1 MTIKTPVLCAT
12 LLFYCWNQ
20 NLITTMA
27 EVKHMPPAHTNIA
40 RAGDLRRIPAID
52 AHICLWMMVTRDEYL
67 SVYTFHIW
75 LFPKKNK
82 CFNFLYFTLGR
93 DSNGRT

>member
-52 AHICLWMMVTRDEYL
+52 AHICLWDDGHKRWIFVCVHFSYL
-67 SVYTFHIW
+67 VISQEE
-75 LFPKKNK
+75 
-82 CFNFLYFTLGR
+82 
-93 DSNGRT
+93 

>member
-1 MTIKTPVLCAT
+1 
-12 LLFYCWNQ
+12 
-20 NLITTMA
+20 MA

-82 CFNFLYFTLGR
+82 CFNFCILHSVETVMGELK
-93 DSNGRT
+93 S